1 LVAQVSKSMPPKLI
15 LIIEDDFRIAGL
27 VAEVLGEAGYG
38 SRLVSDMGGARAFEQ
53 EGGRPDGIIS
63 DLVVEG
69 GGEPARLPTEIDA
82 LFPGVPLTLMT
93 GVPPN
98 RRLQLGVIHHRVLE
112 KPFELSGLLDAVAAM
127 VGPPVASAEE
137 AGGEA

>member
-1 LVAQVSKSMPPKLI
+1 MSKSIPTKLI

-27 VAEVLGEAGYG
+27 VAEVLADAGYVTK
-38 SRLVSDMGGARAFEQ
+38 LVTDLGAARAFGA
-53 EGGRPDGIIS
+53 EGRRPDGIIS

-69 GGEPARLPTEIDA
+69 GGDPARLANEIGA

-98 RRLQLGVIHHRVLE
+98 RRAQLGVAHDRVLE
-112 KPFELSGLLDAVAAM
+112 KPFELASLLGAVEAM
-127 VGPPVASAEE
+127 VDPHPATAASSKEKTT
-137 AGGEA
+137 

>member
-1 LVAQVSKSMPPKLI
+1 MPSKLI

-27 VAEVLGEAGYG
+27 VAEVLGEAGYE
-38 SRLVSDMGGARAFEQ
+38 SRLVSDMAGARAFER

-69 GGEPARLPTEIDA
+69 AGEPGQLPTEIDA
-82 LFPGVPLTLMT
+82 LFPSVPLTLMT

-98 RRLQLGVIHHRVLE
+98 RRAQLGVTHQRVLE

-127 VGPPVASAEE
+127 VGAPVAGLEE
-137 AGGEA
+137 AGSGP

>member
-1 LVAQVSKSMPPKLI
+1 MAPKLI

-27 VAEVLGEAGYG
+27 VAEVLAEAGYE
-38 SRLVSDMGGARAFEQ
+38 SRLVSDMLGARAFER

-69 GGEPARLPTEIDA
+69 AGEPARLPMELDA
-82 LFPGVPLTLMT
+82 VFPGVPLTLMT

-98 RRLQLGVIHHRVLE
+98 RRAQLGVTHGRVLE
-112 KPFELSGLLDAVAAM
+112 KPFELSGLLGAVAAM
-127 VGPPVASAEE
+127 VGPPEERAEATGRE
-137 AGGEA
+137 A

>member
-1 LVAQVSKSMPPKLI
+1 MAAKLI

-27 VAEVLGEAGYG
+27 VAEVLQDAGYATH
-38 SRLVSDMGGARAFEQ
+38 LVSHLGAARTFGD

-69 GGEPARLPTEIDA
+69 AGDPARLSTEIGA
-82 LFPGVPLTLMT
+82 IFPGVPLTLMT

-98 RRLQLGVIHHRVLE
+98 RRAHLGVIHDRVLE
-112 KPFELSGLLDAVAAM
+112 KPFELSSLLGAVESMVSGAAL
-127 VGPPVASAEE
+127 VHRS
-137 AGGEA
+137 GG

>member
-1 LVAQVSKSMPPKLI
+1 LVAHVSKSMPSKLI

-27 VAEVLGEAGYG
+27 VAEVLSEAGYG
-38 SRLVSDMGGARAFEQ
+38 SRLVSDMVGARAFER

-69 GGEPARLPTEIDA
+69 AGDPARLPAEIDSI
-82 LFPGVPLTLMT
+82 FPGVPLTLMT

-98 RRLQLGVIHHRVLE
+98 RRAQLGVTHDRVLE
-112 KPFELSGLLDAVAAM
+112 KPFELSGLLGAVAAM
-127 VGPPVASAEE
+127 VGPPSAGADEASSEL
-137 AGGEA
+137 